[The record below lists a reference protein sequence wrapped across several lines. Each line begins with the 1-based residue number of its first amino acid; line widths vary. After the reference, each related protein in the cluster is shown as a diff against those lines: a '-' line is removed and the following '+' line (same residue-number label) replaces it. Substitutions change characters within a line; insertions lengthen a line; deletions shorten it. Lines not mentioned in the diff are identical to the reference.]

1 MTLRQRLWNP
11 YVLVFISS
19 SCTMVI
25 ELVASRFIAPRVGVS
40 LYTWTS
46 VIGVILAGISLGNYL
61 GGRLADRYGSPTL
74 LGIVFSLASLATLV
88 PLWLGGDLHAFR
100 LPFETPLLVWI
111 VIYIAILF
119 LVPSVILG
127 CVSPIVVKLSLSDLK
142 KAGTTVGKIYAWSTA
157 GSIIG
162 TFLTGFYLMSRFG
175 TKATIVGVSVL
186 LIALGAWFLTAVP
199 WRKALGCALVLAL
212 LYGGSLLLLSRGGF
226 LMAECMRET
235 DYFCIN
241 VYEKEQDGRTVRELL
256 LDRLVHSYTD
266 LEDPTYL
273 AYGYEKTYAGLIA
286 PLAKQAEGIDAF
298 FIGGGGYTF
307 PRYLQTV
314 LPESHIVVTEIDPGV
329 TWAAHTWLGL
339 PEDTSIISFNE
350 DARQYLVANAEEDS
364 YDVVF
369 GDAFNDYS
377 VPYHL
382 TTLEFARLVDYVL
395 RDDGIYMANI
405 IDAGTE
411 GHFMRAFVSTLQS
424 VFANVVVI
432 PSTSDWRTSTR
443 TTWVIAGSQARIDLS
458 RLPEGYLA
466 VAQETLDGYLAE
478 KPHVMLTDDYVPV
491 DNLMIPVAEAS
502 FGSGALAPER
512 WASMR
517 GRVIGTGAGVLAVIG
532 LGLAGWSLSRRRRDL
547 AMAVADPADA
557 QASEIEE

>member
-1 MTLRQRLWNP
+1 MAVRRRLWNP
-11 YVLVFISS
+11 YVLVFVSS
-19 SCTMVI
+19 ACTMVI

-74 LGIVFSLASLATLV
+74 LGLVYALAALATLT
-88 PLWLGGDLHAFR
+88 PLWLGTDLHAFR
-100 LPFETPLLVWI
+100 LPFETPLLLWI
-111 VIYIAILF
+111 VIYIALLF
-119 LVPSVILG
+119 LLPSVILG
-127 CVSPIVVKLSLSDLK
+127 CVSPIVVKLSLTDLTR
-142 KAGTTVGKIYAWSTA
+142 AGTTVGKIYAWSTA

-175 TKATIVGVSVL
+175 TKATMVGVSVILIL
-186 LIALGAWFLTAVP
+186 LGTWFLTAVP
-199 WRKALGCALVLAL
+199 WRKALVRLLALVL
-212 LYGGSLLLLSRGGF
+212 LYGGSLLLLGQGGY
-226 LMAECMRET
+226 LVADCMRET

-241 VYEKEQDGRTVRELL
+241 VYEKDHDDRTVRELL

-266 LEDPTYL
+266 MDDPTYL

-286 PLAKQAEGIDAF
+286 PMARDRAGIDAF

-329 TWAAHTWLGL
+329 TWAAEQWLGL
-339 PEDTSIISFNE
+339 PEDSAIITYNE
-350 DARQYLVANAEEDS
+350 DARQHLVREARDGS

-382 TTLEFARLVDYVL
+382 TTLEFARLVDGVL
-395 RDDGIYMANI
+395 RDDGVYMANI
-405 IDAGTE
+405 IDG
-411 GHFMRAFVSTLQS
+411 GPQGQFMRAFVSTLQT

-432 PSTSDWRTSTR
+432 PSTADWRTSTR
-443 TTWVIAGSQARIDLS
+443 TTWVVAGSQVPIDLS
-458 RLPEGYLA
+458 GLPDEYLA
-466 VAQETLDGYLAE
+466 LAQETLDGYLAE
-478 KPHVMLTDDYVPV
+478 KPHVLLTDDYVPV
-491 DNLMIPVAEAS
+491 DNLMIPVAQAS
-502 FGSGALAPER
+502 FGSGALDPVK
-512 WASMR
+512 WAGMR
-517 GRVIGTGAGVLAVIG
+517 GRVVGTGIGVLGVVALGVAV
-532 LGLAGWSLSRRRRDL
+532 WS
-547 AMAVADPADA
+547 
-557 QASEIEE
+557 